1 MPLFITVPFWV
12 SRIHDCANDLWFIL
26 YTIYYR
32 DTLALPLFNL
42 TNIHGLKNTRLYF
55 WTYLSVIIL
64 SVCVLCRGE
73 VGTSVRR
80 VLGHSNQKT
89 VLAEWGV
96 AVTQFSSDA
105 CSGILY
111 L

>member
-42 TNIHGLKNTRLYF
+42 TNIHGLKNNICLEEGVNTRAGSSMPF
-55 WTYLSVIIL
+55 SKAGVFIKVFTFNIFSTKTLSL
-64 SVCVLCRGE
+64 FNL
-73 VGTSVRR
+73 
-80 VLGHSNQKT
+80 
-89 VLAEWGV
+89 
-96 AVTQFSSDA
+96 FSPN
-105 CSGILY
+105 Y
-111 L
+111 